1 MFVRGEN
8 AKDEM
13 AELGLV
19 ETEPRLEFAGLME
32 KPDPVWKL
40 MSHFH
45 TRSANLCRFSGNVNV
60 KKHGGRFVPVRHQ
73 RGWTAANASLDNDIA
88 RVVV

>member
-8 AKDEM
+8 AKDET

-45 TRSANLCRFSGNVNV
+45 TDQPTYAGSAVTS
-60 KKHGGRFVPVRHQ
+60 KDGGRWIQ
-73 RGWTAANASLDNDIA
+73 CNTNAAGPQLMH
-88 RVVV
+88 R